1 MNFEEISDV
10 FKVADTCNN
19 YAARLARQ
27 YKFYFDSDGKKIL
40 QARELP
46 KREYD
51 GTPNK
56 EVQKLLRSFTKHDIA
71 DQAFMMG
78 VAYGAALCAIHR
90 DEQVWLEHPTMGWL
104 GSGVVDCNG
113 VEIYEGDILVDR
125 DQEDF
130 LVVFDNGQFLFS
142 PYSHHGRVPLIDH
155 AEFFEVVGH
164 IATEKE
170 S

>member
-10 FKVADTCNN
+10 LKVADACDN

-27 YKFYFDSDGKKIL
+27 YKFYVLDINGKRIL

-56 EVQKLLRSFTKHDIA
+56 EVQKLLRPLTKHDIA

-78 VAYGAALCAIHR
+78 VACGAALCAIHR
-90 DEQVWLEHPTMGWL
+90 EDEEA
-104 GSGVVDCNG
+104 
-113 VEIYEGDILVDR
+113 
-125 DQEDF
+125 
-130 LVVFDNGQFLFS
+130 DN
-142 PYSHHGRVPLIDH
+142 DK
-155 AEFFEVVGH
+155 
-164 IATEKE
+164 TD
-170 S
+170 

>member
-10 FKVADTCNN
+10 FKVADDCNN

-27 YKFYFDSDGKKIL
+27 HKFSVFDSDGKKIL

-56 EVQKLLRSFTKHDIA
+56 EVQKLLRSLTKHDIA
-71 DQAFMMG
+71 NQAFIMG
-78 VAYGAALCAIHR
+78 IAYGAALCAIHR
-90 DEQVWLEHPTMGWL
+90 SDE
-104 GSGVVDCNG
+104 
-113 VEIYEGDILVDR
+113 
-125 DQEDF
+125 ED
-130 LVVFDNGQFLFS
+130 D
-142 PYSHHGRVPLIDH
+142 
-155 AEFFEVVGH
+155 
-164 IATEKE
+164 E